1 MTHTLFLLLAVIVPA
16 SVDIFTDR
24 TRPVLPPDVT
34 DQLVEASLF
43 ANDNKRA
50 ECLHDSPLNVAVE
63 RKVHFIHSISSYNLL
78 ILL

>member
-1 MTHTLFLLLAVIVPA
+1 MIHTLFLLLAVFVAA

-24 TRPVLPPDVT
+24 IRPVLPAT
-34 DQLVEASLF
+34 DQLVGASLF

-50 ECLHDSPLNVAVE
+50 ECLHDSPLNEALE